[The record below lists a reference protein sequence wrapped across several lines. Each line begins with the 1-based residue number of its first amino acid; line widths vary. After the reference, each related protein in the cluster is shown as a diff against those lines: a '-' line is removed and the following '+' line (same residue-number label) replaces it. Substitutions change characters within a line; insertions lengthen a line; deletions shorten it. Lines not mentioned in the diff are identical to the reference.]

1 MYFLSLAHVDAPLR
15 CLDCLPPQA
24 NVNAAMVFEFLHKVM
39 EVLQSYFG
47 NITEENVKNN
57 FVLIYELFDGVCGGA
72 REPQHSHVCTHTQTH
87 VMLCLSH
94 GMLCNKLTC
103 RGLRNLPPF
112 TLALLTV
119 DLCA

>member
-1 MYFLSLAHVDAPLR
+1 MYFLSLAHVDVPLR

-72 REPQHSHVCTHTQTH
+72 REHTP
-87 VMLCLSH
+87 
-94 GMLCNKLTC
+94 LTC
-103 RGLRNLPPF
+103 HVVF
-112 TLALLTV
+112 ESWHVVQQV
-119 DLCA
+119 DLSWVA